1 MTSDST
7 EEDDPTESNN
17 PITRAWWKTLK
28 RSEKERKAL
37 EKAYFP
43 DAKKQAYKGATYE
56 FLARTIFEVIAQP
69 FRKKNDKS

>member
-1 MTSDST
+1 MTSDPT
-7 EEDDPTESNN
+7 EENDPTESNN
-17 PITRAWWKTLK
+17 PITRAWWKTFK
-28 RSEKERKAL
+28 SREKDRKVL

-43 DAKKQAYKGATYE
+43 DAKEKAFKGATYE